1 MALSQ
6 RQIKYI
12 EKKRKHSSAEK
23 IAKDLNISPDEV
35 QKYFDS
41 HPAPSS
47 TKQIQKAPFYFYII
61 LVAIPVLFFV
71 LLEIG
76 LRVFHYGTDL
86 SMWTTIT
93 ENKLMLNPDVA
104 RRYFSIV
111 KNVPSSIEDI
121 FDKEKQPNAF
131 RVFVLG
137 ESSAAGYP
145 FMPLGSFSR
154 YIRRRLELTYP
165 HNKIEVVNIGLTAVN
180 SYTIRD
186 FIPEVLNQKP
196 DLILIYTGHN
206 EYYGAL
212 GVGSMESLGNSRTFV
227 NLVLYL
233 NKFKTTQLVK
243 DFIQWSAGLFSSSE
257 ATKSGTLMAR
267 MAREQYIPF
276 DSKDYQTG
284 LSQFEDNMRDV
295 IEMIKKANVPV
306 ILGTL
311 TSNLKDQKPFI
322 SIKNEKFPPA
332 DQVYK
337 EALSAYNSGNY
348 KSAEFFFRKAKD
360 LDALRFRAPEAIN
373 KEIKDFGKEFNIP
386 IANVDSLFNA
396 DSPNGIVG
404 NNLMTDHL
412 HPTLQGYQLMGRL
425 FYDEME
431 KMNYIPKDSKP
442 AVPINQQDSLT
453 VTNFPYTKL
462 DSIISA
468 YRIKLL
474 KNDWPYID
482 PKNKVTPSILLTPK
496 TFTDSLAFN
505 VVEDGLNWAEAHEKL
520 VDRCLADKKIDECL
534 SNVDVLLYQYPI
546 IHEYYKYYDKFAMEF
561 LDAKDYDNAYKI
573 LLHHY
578 QLQPNDFCT
587 KWLGT
592 IELNQSH
599 IPSAIKYLE
608 ESVQYNSNDLQT
620 LYNLAGAYALNKE
633 YQKSYDTISKV
644 LARDPS
650 YPGAGNLMMQLQGT
664 LSK

>member
-6 RQIKYI
+6 SQIKYI

-23 IAKDLNISPDEV
+23 ISKDLNISADEI

-41 HPAPSS
+41 HPVSLS
-47 TKQIQKAPFYFYII
+47 NKHIQNTPFYFYVI
-61 LVAIPVLFFV
+61 LVAIPILFFV

-76 LRVFHYGTDL
+76 LGAFNYGTDL
-86 SMWTTIT
+86 SMWTSIT
-93 ENKLMLNPDVA
+93 EDKLMLNPDVA

-111 KNVPSSIEDI
+111 KNVPSSIEDV

-154 YIRRRLELTYP
+154 YIRKRLELTYP
-165 HNKIEVVNIGLTAVN
+165 NNKIEVVNIGLTAVN

-212 GVGSMESLGNSRTFV
+212 GIGSMESLGNSRTFV
-227 NLVLYL
+227 NLILYL
-233 NKFKTTQLVK
+233 NKFKTTQLIR
-243 DFIQWSAGLFSSSE
+243 DFLQWFAGLFSPSE
-257 ATKSGTLMAR
+257 STKSGTLMSR
-267 MAREQYIPF
+267 MAKEQYIAF
-276 DSKDYQTG
+276 DSKDYEAG
-284 LSQFEDNMRDV
+284 LTQFEDNMRDV
-295 IEMIKKANVPV
+295 IEMIKKAKVPV

-322 SIKNEKFPPA
+322 SVKHQTLPSA
-332 DQVYK
+332 DQVFK
-337 EALSAYNSGNY
+337 EAQSAYASRNY
-348 KSAEFFFRKAKD
+348 KSAQFLFRKAKD

-373 KEIKDFGKEFNIP
+373 KESQDLGKEFKIP
-386 IANVDSLFNA
+386 IADVDSLFNA
-396 DSPNGIVG
+396 VSTNGIVG

-412 HPTLQGYQLMGRL
+412 HPTLQGYQLMGKL
-425 FYDEME
+425 FYE
-431 KMNYIPKDSKP
+431 KMEEMNYLPKGSNPSIPS
-442 AVPINQQDSLT
+442 NEQDSLT
-453 VTNFPYTKL
+453 ITNFPYSKL
-462 DSIISA
+462 DSTISS

-482 PKNKVTPSILLTPK
+482 PKDKIAPALLLSPK
-496 TFTDSLAFN
+496 SYEDSLAYK
-505 VVEDGLNWAEAHEKL
+505 VVEEGLNWAESHEKL
-520 VDRCLADKKIDECL
+520 IDRYIKGKKIDEFL
-534 SNVDVLLYQYPI
+534 SNVEVLLYQYPI
-546 IHEYYKYYDKFAMEF
+546 ISEYYKYFDKFALEF
-561 LDAKDYDNAYKI
+561 LDAKEYNKAYKI
-573 LLHHY
+573 LLRHY
-578 QLQPNDFCT
+578 QLKSNDFCT

-592 IELNQSH
+592 IDLNQSR

-608 ESVQYNSNDLQT
+608 ESVLFNPNDLQT

-644 LARDPS
+644 LAKDSS
-650 YPGAGNLMMQLQGT
+650 YPGAQNLLMQLQGVFR
-664 LSK
+664 K